1 MVNYISIQ
9 EAKAMS
15 GLRVV
20 LAAGSISPWSE
31 ALKQILFL
39 KRVPFAWVKPKMPGP
54 DPELQAWTAQTSMPV
69 AVWNDERPRSGWI
82 EQLYLAERLGPE
94 PALIPAS
101 IDDRIMMFG
110 LINEVAGEN
119 GLSWCKRLIMLHQRI
134 TDDSGTP
141 VVHHRFKD
149 REGFVN
155 YARYLGGKYGYDPE
169 AVAKAPDRVANILAR
184 LNAQLQRQR
193 QAGSK
198 YFLGQQLSAL
208 DVYSAS
214 FSLTLSPSP
223 REWTPTMSPAQRAG
237 ITPEPLMERFA
248 ELIDHRNFIYSEH
261 LKLPIEF

>member
-9 EAKAMS
+9 EARATS

-39 KRVPFAWVKPKMPGP
+39 KRVPFAWVTPTMPGP

-69 AVWNDERPRSGWI
+69 AVWNDERPRSSWM
-82 EQLYLAERLGPE
+82 EQLFLAERLGAQ
-94 PALIPAS
+94 PALIPDS
-101 IDDRIMMFG
+101 IDDRITMLG

-134 TDDSGTP
+134 TDDTGAP
-141 VVHHRFKD
+141 IVHHRFKD

-155 YARYLGGKYGYDPE
+155 YARYLGSKYGYDAQ
-169 AVAKAPDRVANILAR
+169 AVARAPERVTNILAR
-184 LNAQLQRQR
+184 LHAQLQDRR
-193 QAGSK
+193 EAGSK
-198 YFLGQQLSAL
+198 YLVGRQLSAL
-208 DVYSAS
+208 DVYWAS

-223 REWTPTMSPAQRAG
+223 PEWTPTMSPAQRAG
-237 ITPEPLMERFA
+237 IKPDRQMERFA
-248 ELIDHRNFIYSEH
+248 ELIEHRNFIYTEH